1 MTALTQPTDRP
12 MVRTIGLGRRFGDQ
26 WAIRD
31 LDLELA
37 PGEVFALLGPNG
49 AGKTTTVRLLTALIG
64 PSAGNAWVDGIDVA
78 ADPHEVRRRVG
89 LLTETPSLYERLS
102 AEENLDFFGRLHGLS
117 GPVRA
122 RRIDELLDLFE
133 LTGRR
138 HDRAATFSKGMK
150 QKLAIARAL
159 LHEPKVLF
167 LDEPTS
173 GLDPEAAFIVR
184 EAMAGLK
191 REGRTIV
198 LASHNLDEV
207 ERLADRVAFLSG
219 RLLRVDSPARLRA
232 NAAEPVVVADLRAAP
247 SSDLVARVR
256 DRAFARDVSVDDHRL
271 RVRVSDP
278 EAATPELVRELVACG
293 VDILGIRV
301 ETASLESVYFDVLG
315 ITPPQNGAHS

>member
-1 MTALTQPTDRP
+1 
-12 MVRTIGLGRRFGDQ
+12 MVRAIGLGRRFGDQ

-49 AGKTTTVRLLTALIG
+49 AGKTTTVRLLTGLIG
-64 PSAGNAWVDGIDVA
+64 ASAGTAWVDGIDVT
-78 ADPHEVRRRVG
+78 ADPDGVRRKIG

-117 GPVRA
+117 ASVRA
-122 RRIDELLDLFE
+122 ERIEQLLTLFE
-133 LTGRR
+133 LWQRR
-138 HDRAATFSKGMK
+138 RDRAGAFSKGMK

-159 LHEPKVLF
+159 LHEPTVLF

-173 GLDPEAAFIVR
+173 GLDPEAARVVR
-184 EAMAGLK
+184 EAMATLK
-191 REGRTIV
+191 QQGRTIV

-207 ERLADRVAFLSG
+207 ERLADRVAFVSG

-232 NAAEPVVVADLRAAP
+232 AAAEPVVIARLADAP
-247 SSDLVARVR
+247 SAAVVAELR
-256 DRAFARDVSVDDHRL
+256 DRAAVRDVAVDDRTI
-271 RVRVSDP
+271 RVRVNDP
-278 EAATPELVRELVACG
+278 EAAAPEIARAVVRNGGDLLTLTA
-293 VDILGIRV
+293 

-315 ITPPQNGAHS
+315 IPPTSNGALA